1 MNELREKAKMVF
13 SKAPAKATMLPILDN
28 SKIQMLESNQIL
40 QKKIIGKT
48 DVDIAA
54 LIKKLENSDWVQQ
67 GQQYFNQLEDRCPFC
82 QQKTDA
88 AFRQNLEDYFDQSY
102 SADLD
107 AIEKLLVG
115 YEDAVKELM
124 DACCVPSIVDSLY
137 LERDA
142 YESDVASL
150 RLMLEANIERIKAKI
165 KEPSASVT
173 LNKTALMFDAIAKY
187 IEVANR
193 KVGAHNNMVGNLAAE
208 KKRLIS
214 QIWKKL
220 LENTEP
226 AYTQFKSQCDD
237 LNKAITALEEK
248 IQKSTAELEA
258 KKTEIEENEKKITSI
273 KPTIAKINKYL
284 KSFGFVNFSLK
295 GSNTKN
301 GFYEVK
307 RPDPDGSDAKQTL
320 SEGEKSFIT
329 FLYFYC
335 LVDDGSFSSSG
346 STKAKVIVFDDPVS
360 SLDTDI
366 LFIVCNLIK
375 DIIYKMR
382 TGSSQIKQVFV
393 LTHNIYFHKEVTF
406 DTTRS
411 EKIAKAD
418 ETFWIIRK
426 SSARS
431 ELRSSKEN
439 PIKSSYELL
448 WQEVKRNP
456 PSDTAIQNAMRR
468 ILEHYFK
475 YYGGKKPKD
484 IIDKFDGKD
493 KIICNTMLSWI
504 NDGSHF
510 ATDDLYVAC
519 DSVQVNRYRSVFR
532 KIFEASGHDGHY
544 KMMMGDDYVVHPIAA
559 NDDGAKATDVAE
571 AVKQ

>member
-1 MNELREKAKMVF
+1 M
-13 SKAPAKATMLPILDN
+13 
-28 SKIQMLESNQIL
+28 
-40 QKKIIGKT
+40 
-48 DVDIAA
+48 
-54 LIKKLENSDWVQQ
+54 
-67 GQQYFNQLEDRCPFC
+67 
-82 QQKTDA
+82 
-88 AFRQNLEDYFDQSY
+88 
-102 SADLD
+102 
-107 AIEKLLVG
+107 
-115 YEDAVKELM
+115 KELL

-150 RLMLEANIERIKAKI
+150 RLTLEASIECIKAKI
-165 KEPSASVT
+165 KKSSASVT

-187 IEVANR
+187 IEVANG
-193 KVGAHNNMVGNLAAE
+193 KMGAHNNMLGNLAAE

-220 LENTEP
+220 LENTKP
-226 AYTQFKSQCDD
+226 AYTQFKSQCGD
-237 LNKAITALEEK
+237 LN
-248 IQKSTAELEA
+248 
-258 KKTEIEENEKKITSI
+258 
-273 KPTIAKINKYL
+273 
-284 KSFGFVNFSLK
+284 
-295 GSNTKN
+295 
-301 GFYEVK
+301 
-307 RPDPDGSDAKQTL
+307 
-320 SEGEKSFIT
+320 
-329 FLYFYC
+329 
-335 LVDDGSFSSSG
+335 
-346 STKAKVIVFDDPVS
+346 
-360 SLDTDI
+360 
-366 LFIVCNLIK
+366 K

-382 TGSSQIKQVFV
+382 TGPSQIKQVFV

-406 DTTRS
+406 DTTRI
-411 EKIAKAD
+411 EEMAKAD
-418 ETFWIIRK
+418 ETFWVIRK

-431 ELRSSKEN
+431 ELRSFKEN

-448 WQEVKRNP
+448 WQEVKQNP

-475 YYGGKKPKD
+475 YYGDKKPKD
-484 IIDKFDGKD
+484 IINNFDGKD

-532 KIFEASGHDGHY
+532 KIFEDSDHGGHY
-544 KMMMGDDYVVHPIAA
+544 RMMMCDDYVVHLIAA